1 MIDFNFSNTRIGRY
15 QIQDR
20 IGRGG
25 MAQVFKAFD
34 TNLDRTVAVKLLHDY
49 LSDDATFKERFER
62 EAKFVASF
70 NHPNIVQIYDFDSVE
85 RGGQHLYYMVMP
97 FVPGHTLRDELM
109 EYAGKNQRMPIERVL
124 QITLNIADALDYAH
138 QRGMV
143 HRDVKP
149 ANILFDER
157 GQAVLT
163 DFGIARLVVGS
174 SLTQEGLAVGT
185 PTYMSPEQAA
195 GEGVD
200 ARSDIYALAVIVYE
214 MVTGNPPFEDDGSI
228 SILLKHLNEPVPSV
242 SKFISTPNMALDT
255 VLMKALAKTPEER
268 YQTVREFGNALKSAL
283 LGRKIDLPTTI
294 IANPE
299 VLRSEKRPEHITRL
313 TKTVEIVTRSPFGIL
328 AAGLVI
334 MGLLVG
340 ITLVVRASNRAV
352 DAESMT
358 GVESMT
364 TDTGFFASSFTPDD
378 ATRSLWSTG
387 EDGLVK
393 MEFTQDNAYLFENRR
408 VSRAVTSIVAG
419 NYTDATFSIEAA
431 LQPESDA
438 ASGYGIVFR
447 YQDEDNYYVFAVD
460 GLGRYSIWIRS
471 EGVWRELR
479 EEEEEWTSNE
489 RIVPLGEANK
499 LTVDVI
505 GNRFLGYINSVLI
518 VDVTDD
524 TLSSGRAGIYLATTN
539 AEDALAAVKVTHF
552 SVRDIAEAMTTS
564 MTGSEDGRPARDL
577 R

>member
-15 QIQDR
+15 QIQER

-34 TNLDRTVAVKLLHDY
+34 INLDRTVAVKLLHDY
-49 LSDDATFKERFER
+49 LSDDPTFKERFER

-85 RGGQHLYYMVMP
+85 RSGQHLYYMVMP
-97 FVPGHTLRDELM
+97 FVPGHTLRDELIG
-109 EYAGKNQRMPIERVL
+109 YAEKEQRMPIERVL

-200 ARSDIYALAVIVYE
+200 ARSDIYALAVIIYE
-214 MVTGNPPFEDDGSI
+214 MVTGKPPFEDDGSI
-228 SILLKHLNEPVPSV
+228 SILLKHLNDPVPSI

-268 YQTVREFGNALKSAL
+268 YQSVKEFSNALKSAL
-283 LGRKIDLPTTI
+283 LGGKIDLPTTM
-294 IANPE
+294 IASPE
-299 VLRSEKRPEHITRL
+299 ILKHEKRPEHITRL
-313 TKTVEIVTRSPFGIL
+313 TKTVQIVTRSPFGIL
-328 AAGLVI
+328 AAGLII
-334 MGLLVG
+334 MSLLVG
-340 ITLVVRASNRAV
+340 ITLAVRASNRAV

-358 GVESMT
+358 GAESMT
-364 TDTGFFASSFTPDD
+364 TDIGFFTSSFTPDD
-378 ATRSLWSTG
+378 ATRSFWSIG

-408 VSRAVTSIVAG
+408 ISRAVTSIVPG
-419 NYTDATFSIEAA
+419 NYADATLSIEAA

-447 YQDEDNYYVFAVD
+447 YQNEDNYYVFAVD

-471 EGVWRELR
+471 GGVWRELR
-479 EEEEEWTSNE
+479 EEEEQWIPND
-489 RIVPLGEANK
+489 RIAPLGEANK

-505 GNRFLGYINSVLI
+505 GNRFLGYVNSVLI

-524 TLSSGRAGIYLATTN
+524 TLSSGAAGVYLATTN

-564 MTGSEDGRPARDL
+564 MTGSEDGSPARDL